1 MSKRCAICDKT
12 KLFGNKVTFS
22 HRKSSRSWSANIRK
36 VRVLVNGSPRKINVC
51 TTCLK
56 SGFVERPSFTLAD

>member
-1 MSKRCAICDKT
+1 MSKRCEICDKT

-22 HRKSSRSWSANIRK
+22 NRKSSRSWAPNIRK
-36 VRVLVNGSPRKINVC
+36 VKAVVNGSTKKINVC

-56 SGFVERPSFTLAD
+56 SGFVERPSFIAE